1 MGNEII
7 KDNVD
12 LVEKFNAEP
21 ISKVKDLPDFYTFNN
36 GLIYSHRD
44 FGKFME
50 RLRKGEPSAIVS
62 GLNASGTIH
71 IGHKAVFDTNLFF
84 QRKYGVPVFIP
95 ISDDESYVSKKVESQ
110 EEAFKNAKLLAK
122 DVLALGFDPKKTF
135 IVIDQIF
142 TNIYNLAIKLSRHIT
157 MSEVKAIYGYK
168 NEDNLGLHFYPA
180 VQSAHVV
187 LPFELK
193 QISNI
198 LVPIG
203 PDEDAHLRAA
213 RDMAARCGYPK
224 PAVIHSKFL
233 PGIDGQKMSKSKNNA
248 IFYHDSETEIRK
260 KVMTALSGG
269 AKTIEEHKKSGGNP
283 EVDVACTYLASYF
296 LSKEEGY
303 KLFDDYRS
311 GKLLSGDV
319 KNMLFESLLI
329 DIGDFR
335 KRLESLTEKDIDATL
350 LKNAS

>member
-7 KDNVD
+7 RDNVE

-21 ISKVKDLPDFYTFNN
+21 ISNVKDLPDFYTFNN

-44 FGKFME
+44 FGRFME
-50 RLRKGEPSAIVS
+50 RLEKGEPSAIVS

-84 QRKYGVPVFIP
+84 QREYGVPVFIP

-110 EEAFKNAKLLAK
+110 AEAFKNAQLLAK

-135 IVIDQIF
+135 IIIDQIF

-193 QISNI
+193 RISNI

-233 PGIDGQKMSKSKNNA
+233 PGVDGQKMSKSKNNA
-248 IFYHDSETEIRK
+248 IFYHDSGLDIRK
-260 KVMTALSGG
+260 KVMAALSGG
-269 AKTIEEHKKSGGNP
+269 AKTVEEHKKSGGDP
-283 EVDVACTYLASYF
+283 EIDVACTYLASYF
-296 LSKEEGY
+296 LDKKEGE
-303 KLFDDYRS
+303 KLFEDYRS
-311 GKLLSGDV
+311 GRLLSGDV
-319 KNMLFESLLI
+319 KKMLLKSLLI
-329 DIGDFR
+329 DIGNFNKALD
-335 KRLESLTEKDIDATL
+335 SLKQTDVDAAL
-350 LKNAS
+350 LRNP

>member
-1 MGNEII
+1 MENEIMR
-7 KDNVD
+7 DNVE

-21 ISKVKDLPDFYTFNN
+21 ISKVKGLPDFYTFNN

-44 FGKFME
+44 FDKFME
-50 RLRKGEPSAIVS
+50 RLKKGEPSAIVS

-122 DVLALGFDPKKTF
+122 DMLALGFDPKNTF
-135 IVIDQIF
+135 IIIDQIF

-168 NEDNLGLHFYPA
+168 NEENVGLHFYPA

-193 QISNI
+193 KISNI

-224 PAVIHSKFL
+224 PAVVHSKFM
-233 PGIDGQKMSKSKNNA
+233 PGVDGQKMSKSKNNA
-248 IFYHDSETEIRK
+248 IFYHDSEAEIKK
-260 KVMTALSGG
+260 KVTIAFSGG

-283 EVDVACTYLASYF
+283 EIDVACLYLAGYF
-296 LSKEEGY
+296 LNKDEGER
-303 KLFDDYRS
+303 LFNDYRS

-319 KNMLFESLLI
+319 KKMLLKSLLI
-329 DIGDFR
+329 DIGNF
-335 KRLESLTEKDIDATL
+335 KNAFEKLTEKEVESAL
-350 LKNAS
+350 LKNER